1 MLKKLK
7 SGDIIVTKSIDRLGR
22 NYEEIMEQWRI
33 ITKVKGA
40 DIVIQDM
47 PLLDTSKTRDLLGTF
62 ISDLVLQLLS
72 FVAQN
77 ERETIRQR
85 QAEGIAAAK
94 MRGVRF
100 GKPRSALPQNFP
112 ELYQRWRKKQ
122 LTIPEFAEICNI
134 GRSRLYTKISEYEK
148 QQSIQNT

>member
-1 MLKKLK
+1 MLRK
-7 SGDIIVTKSIDRLGR
+7 D
-22 NYEEIMEQWRI
+22 
-33 ITKVKGA
+33 
-40 DIVIQDM
+40 
-47 PLLDTSKTRDLLGTF
+47 
-62 ISDLVLQLLS
+62 
-72 FVAQN
+72 

-85 QAEGIAAAK
+85 QADGIAAAK

-100 GKPRSALPQNFP
+100 GKPRSTLPQNFP

>member
-85 QAEGIAAAK
+85 QAEGNCRRKNARSKIWK
-94 MRGVRF
+94 NYF
-100 GKPRSALPQNFP
+100 SALPQNF
-112 ELYQRWRKKQ
+112 L
-122 LTIPEFAEICNI
+122 NS
-134 GRSRLYTKISEYEK
+134 SRYEK
-148 QQSIQNT
+148 AANDPRNLQRFVI

>member
-1 MLKKLK
+1 M
-7 SGDIIVTKSIDRLGR
+7 
-22 NYEEIMEQWRI
+22 
-33 ITKVKGA
+33 
-40 DIVIQDM
+40 
-47 PLLDTSKTRDLLGTF
+47 
-62 ISDLVLQLLS
+62 
-72 FVAQN
+72 AQN

-122 LTIPEFAEICNI
+122 LTIPEFAEICKAEV
-134 GRSRLYTKISEYEK
+134 RSTQKF
-148 QQSIQNT
+148 QNMKNNKVSKYITFKRKK

>member
-100 GKPRSALPQNFP
+100 GKPRSTLPQNFP
-112 ELYQRWRKKQ
+112 ELYQRW
-122 LTIPEFAEICNI
+122 
-134 GRSRLYTKISEYEK
+134 
-148 QQSIQNT
+148 